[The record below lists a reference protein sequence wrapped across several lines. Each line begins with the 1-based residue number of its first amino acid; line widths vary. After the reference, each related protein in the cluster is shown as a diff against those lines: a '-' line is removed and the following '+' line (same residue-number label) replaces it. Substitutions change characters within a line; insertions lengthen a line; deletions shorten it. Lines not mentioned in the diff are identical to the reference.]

1 MNDSD
6 ENTTGLKSS
15 GPADAA
21 AAAFASVAPRWSAT
35 KRKGAIGVADLNLNR
50 QLDWS

>member
-21 AAAFASVAPRWSAT
+21 AAAAFASV
-35 KRKGAIGVADLNLNR
+35 G
-50 QLDWS
+50 